1 MEPCFQFPQQNWKN
15 LSRHLKPVPV
25 TSPDETCLSWTLR
38 AKPRP

>member
-25 TSPDETCLSWTLR
+25 TSPGRDVFILDVTN
-38 AKPRP
+38 